1 MGKRGPKQKFTDVV
15 CPNEDCKF
23 YGIPGQE
30 NIVGNGTYQTKNG
43 RIRKYICREC
53 GRVFNDRTNTFFYN
67 LRKEEFIIQ
76 LALKMAMKG
85 MSIEAVADILEIQP
99 VTVSNWLFR
108 AAKQCEFVNE
118 ELMKDLNVSKVEMD
132 ELWVIIE
139 KKLHREQK
147 MKMKVP
153 GCG

>member
-1 MGKRGPKQKFTDVV
+1 MGKRGPKPKFAHVA
-15 CPNEDCKF
+15 CPNKECKF
-23 YGIPGQE
+23 HGTPGQGK
-30 NIVGNGTYQTKNG
+30 IVGNGTYQTKNG
-43 RIRKYICREC
+43 RVRKYICREC
-53 GRVFNDRTNTFFYN
+53 GRVFCERTNTFFYN

-85 MSIEAVADILEIQP
+85 MSVEAIADVLEVQP
-99 VTVSNWLFR
+99 VTVNNWLFR
-108 AAKQCEFVNE
+108 SAKQCELVNE

-147 MKMKVP
+147 MKMKAP

>member
-1 MGKRGPKQKFTDVV
+1 MGKRGPKPKFAHVV
-15 CPNEDCKF
+15 CPNKECKF
-23 YGIPGQE
+23 HGIPGQGK
-30 NIVGNGTYQTKNG
+30 IVGNGTYQTKNG
-43 RIRKYICREC
+43 GVRKYICREC
-53 GRVFNDRTNTFFYN
+53 GKVFCERTNTFFYN

-85 MSIEAVADILEIQP
+85 MSVEAIADVLEVQP
-99 VTVSNWLFR
+99 VTVNNWLFR
-108 AAKQCEFVNE
+108 SAKQCELVNE

-147 MKMKVP
+147 MKMKAP

>member
-15 CPNEDCKF
+15 CPNENCKF
-23 YGIPGQE
+23 HGIPEQE

-43 RIRKYICREC
+43 RVRKYICREC
-53 GRVFNDRTNTFFYN
+53 GRVFCDRTNTFFYD

-85 MSIEAVADILEIQP
+85 MAVEAIADVLEVQP
-99 VTVSNWLFR
+99 VTVNNWLFR
-108 AAKQCEFVNE
+108 AAKQCELVNE

-139 KKLHREQK
+139 KKLLQGQK
-147 MKMKVP
+147 MKAKAP